1 MKLKQLREKKQIS
14 QTKLVEDLKIA
25 RTTYNGYET
34 GRSEPDLNTLCMI
47 ADYYKVSL
55 DYLCDH
61 EIQDNIDT
69 SAFSYTKKECVAKIK
84 ELNEDNANVLLGY
97 LTHILQTQKNK

>member
-1 MKLKQLREKKQIS
+1 MKLKELRQKKQIS
-14 QTKLVEDLKIA
+14 QKELVEDLKIA

-61 EIQDNIDT
+61 QIEGNTDT
-69 SAFSYTKKECVAKIK
+69 SDFSFTKKECVAKIK
-84 ELNEDNANVLLGY
+84 ELNDDNANILLGY
-97 LTHILQTQKNK
+97 ITHILQTQKK